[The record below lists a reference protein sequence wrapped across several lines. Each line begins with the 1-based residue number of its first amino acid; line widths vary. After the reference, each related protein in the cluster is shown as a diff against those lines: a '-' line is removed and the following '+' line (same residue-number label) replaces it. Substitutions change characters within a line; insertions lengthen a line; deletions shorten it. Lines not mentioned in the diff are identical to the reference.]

1 MTTRKKWLTAGIT
14 VAVVAILAVTLGPY
28 IYIHFIKG
36 EEAESLVVGCAD
48 TSATTT
54 ATTTGGSAFAPTAGN
69 AIDTSKANGTWTVAP
84 GSVVG
89 YRVKEN
95 LFGQSTTA
103 VGRTTDVTG
112 TVSVDGGKVTAASFE
127 VKMASFHSPERR
139 RDSQFN
145 GRIMSVDQ
153 FPTSTFVLSQPVAL
167 PTTGASTPALG
178 DLTLRGVT
186 KPVTMAMTALDCGTY
201 VDVVGNTTIVF
212 DDFSIP
218 APSAP
223 GVSVGGD
230 GLLEVELKLVKS

>member
-1 MTTRKKWLTAGIT
+1 MTTRKKWLTAGIV
-14 VAVVAILAVTLGPY
+14 VAVLAILAVTLGPY

-36 EEAESLVVGCAD
+36 EEAESLVVGCDD

-54 ATTTGGSAFAPTAGN
+54 ATTTGGSAFTVTAGN
-69 AIDTSKANGTWTVAP
+69 VIDASKADGTWTVAP

-95 LFGQSTTA
+95 LFGQSATA
-103 VGRTTDVTG
+103 VGRSPDVTG
-112 TVSVDGGKVTAASFE
+112 TVTVDGGKVTAATFD
-127 VKMASFHSPERR
+127 VQMKSFHSPERR
-139 RDSQFN
+139 RDGQFN

-167 PTTGASTPALG
+167 PAKGSSASAAG
-178 DLTLRGVT
+178 ELTLRDVT
-186 KPVTMAMTALDCGTY
+186 KPVTMTMTALDCGTY
-201 VDVVGNTTIVF
+201 VDVVGTSTIVF

-223 GVSVGGD
+223 GISVESN

>member
-1 MTTRKKWLTAGIT
+1 MSTRKKWFTAGIV
-14 VAVVAILAVTLGPY
+14 VAVLAILAVTLGPY
-28 IYIHFIKG
+28 IYIHYIKD

-54 ATTTGGSAFAPTAGN
+54 ATTTGGSAFEAAAGD
-69 AIDTSKANGTWTVAP
+69 AIDRSKAEGSWTVSP

-103 VGRTTDVTG
+103 VGRSSDVTG
-112 TVSVDGGKVTAASFE
+112 TVTVDGGNVTAATFD
-127 VKMASFHSPERR
+127 VQMNGFHSPERR
-139 RDSQFN
+139 RDGQFN

-153 FPTSTFVLSQPVAL
+153 FPTSKFVLSQPVAL
-167 PTTGASTPALG
+167 PPADGSAQAVG

-186 KPVTMAMTALDCGTY
+186 KPVTMTITALDCGTY
-201 VDVVGNTTIVF
+201 VDVVGSTTIVF

-223 GVSVGGD
+223 GISVD
-230 GLLEVELKLVKS
+230 DNGLLEVELKLVKR

>member
-1 MTTRKKWLTAGIT
+1 MTTRKKWLTAGIV
-14 VAVVAILAVTLGPY
+14 VAVLALLAVTLGPY
-28 IYIHFIKG
+28 IYIHYIKE
-36 EEAESLVVGCAD
+36 EEADSLVAGCSAA
-48 TSATTT
+48 SATT
-54 ATTTGGSAFAPTAGN
+54 ASTTGGSAFKSTAGD
-69 AIDTSKANGTWTVAP
+69 AIDASKASGTWTVSP
-84 GSVVG
+84 GSIVG

-103 VGRTTDVTG
+103 VGRSSDVTG
-112 TVSVDGGKVTAASFE
+112 TLTVDGGKVTAATFDVQMS
-127 VKMASFHSPERR
+127 SFHSPESR

-153 FPTSTFVLSQPVAL
+153 FPTSKFVLSQPAAL
-167 PTTGASTPALG
+167 PAAGGSTQAVG

-186 KPVTMAMTALDCGTY
+186 KPVTMTVTALDCGTY

-218 APSAP
+218 APST
-223 GVSVGGD
+223 GGISVDGN